1 MGRKVRDADWYP
13 EERPTILAIC
23 PLCDREME
31 SEDESRH
38 HLVPVHKG
46 GAKGDLATIHKFCH
60 TKVHSI
66 FTNSELASRFNT
78 IEKLRDH
85 PEVQKFIEWVR
96 NKPSSFYMKNS
107 QAGNRKG
114 KT

>member
-1 MGRKVRDADWYP
+1 MARKVRDQDWYP
-13 EERPTILAIC
+13 REVWSALAVC
-23 PLCDREME
+23 ALCDRIME

-46 GAKGDLATIHKFCH
+46 GAKGETATIHRFCH
-60 TKVHSI
+60 TKIHSI
-66 FTNSELASRFNT
+66 FTNGELASHFDT
-78 IEKLRDH
+78 IAKLREH
-85 PEVQKFIEWVR
+85 PEVQSFVEWVS